1 MLSTISFIPKIK
13 ISTLFTV
20 HHTFSLNCRWE
31 NFVVNQTTVCSW
43 YSSVTKISFTCRS
56 LLVVTELI
64 FVFFRDWDDP
74 RLFTLTAL
82 RRRGF
87 PPEAINKFCSK
98 VTYSLMCKTATPCQ
112 SFCETNCQEVFK
124 TFDTPSG
131 ALQTVTVLVCN
142 GSYQCRNLCLTIM

>member
-20 HHTFSLNCRWE
+20 HHTFSCNCRWE

-43 YSSVTKISFTCRS
+43 YSSDTKISFTCRS
-56 LLVVTELI
+56 LLVVIGLI

-98 VTYSLMCKTATPCQ
+98 VTYSLMCKTLFVIVSATQ
-112 SFCETNCQEVFK
+112 IVKKYSRH
-124 TFDTPSG
+124 
-131 ALQTVTVLVCN
+131 LILLLVHSELWQFWFVMAVANVGTCV
-142 GSYQCRNLCLTIM
+142 